1 MDTSEKFLHQLL
13 NMGSAMLSVGGEV
26 NRVEDTLNRMG
37 LAYGAENMNV
47 FVITSTILITMTM
60 PNGRELTQTR
70 RILSPG
76 STDFTRLERLN
87 DLSRRYC
94 ATPMPLDVL
103 EGELRE
109 IEKTPA
115 SRLLFYLGS
124 ALGAGSFAVFF
135 GGTAADGIAGA
146 AASVLVCFLQE
157 RLEPL
162 CRNKIIFNF
171 LASLI
176 MGTAISGAVAL
187 LPFINTSH
195 VTIGVIMLLIPGIA
209 MTNSI
214 RDILVG
220 DTISGIMRL
229 IESLF
234 WSGGL
239 ACGFMAAIWLI
250 GG

>member
-1 MDTSEKFLHQLL
+1 MDTPERFLHQLL
-13 NMGSAMLSVGGEV
+13 NLGDAMLSVGGEV
-26 NRVEDTLNRMG
+26 NRVEDTMNRMG
-37 LAYGAENMNV
+37 MAFGAHTMNV
-47 FVITSTILITMTM
+47 FVITSTIMVTMVM
-60 PNGRELTQTR
+60 PDGHEVTQSR

-76 STDFTRLERLN
+76 GTDFNRLEYLN

-94 ATPMPLDVL
+94 ASPMSLDELEAELNKIESTPS
-103 EGELRE
+103 
-109 IEKTPA
+109 
-115 SRLLFYLGS
+115 SRLLFYVGS
-124 ALGAGSFAVFF
+124 VLGAPSFAVFF
-135 GGTAADGIAGA
+135 GGTAADAL
-146 AASVLVCFLQE
+146 ASALASLLVCFLQE
-157 RLEPL
+157 RLEPR

-176 MGTAISGAVAL
+176 LGLVICGAVRL
-187 LPFINTSH
+187 LPFLHTSH
-195 VTIGVIMLLIPGIA
+195 ITIGVIMLLIPGIA

-229 IESLF
+229 IETLF

-239 ACGFMAAIWLI
+239 ACGFMAAFWLM